1 MRSLDT
7 LVVIAFV
14 VAAVVNYL
22 QGYYSAK
29 RSEAKRSA
37 RLPKA
42 VAPTAALIGARAE
55 DVEQTTAS
63 LDDPFLTGEIPREW
77 LETAMPRSDS
87 SWAEQSIDWAE
98 DRRFSESLDSFP
110 SAHHEDRHLIAE
122 LGLINPATG
131 LPMLGDGPVDIGGN
145 PYGEDS
151 SQRDWNGDGH
161 DSWSSDS
168 SPSSSSSWD
177 DNR

>member
-1 MRSLDT
+1 
-7 LVVIAFV
+7 VIAFV

-29 RSEAKRSA
+29 RSESKRSA

-42 VAPTAALIGARAE
+42 IAPTAAFMGGQAE
-55 DVEQTTAS
+55 GVEQTTAP
-63 LDDPFLTGEIPREW
+63 LEHPYLTGEIPREW
-77 LETAMPRSDS
+77 LETAIPRSDS

-98 DRRFSESLDSFP
+98 DRRFSESLESIQGGHPDEHYP
-110 SAHHEDRHLIAE
+110 IAE

-151 SQRDWNGDGH
+151 SQHDWNGAGQ
-161 DSWSSDS
+161 DSWNSDS
-168 SPSSSSSWD
+168 FGTSSSSSSWD
-177 DNR
+177 DKR